1 MLFLAAYRAVRT
13 NCLMAQAL
21 HQLISAKKP
30 TLGMVSSRRVLP
42 HFHGRFEK
50 GLISSQL
57 TEHLLLE
64 IFGFLVCES
73 ILARCQIA

>member
-1 MLFLAAYRAVRT
+1 MRQWLSNDLLNHDDIFPILALGSRSVNHIGQHEGHLEPFT
-13 NCLMAQAL
+13 
-21 HQLISAKKP
+21 HQLNKELL
-30 TLGMVSSRRVLP
+30 T
-42 HFHGRFEK
+42 
-50 GLISSQL
+50 SSQL

>member
-1 MLFLAAYRAVRT
+1 MPDGFLTPPRNLRFGHRWVT
-13 NCLMAQAL
+13 VSLN
-21 HQLISAKKP
+21 LISP
-30 TLGMVSSRRVLP
+30 VT
-42 HFHGRFEK
+42 
-50 GLISSQL
+50 SSQL

>member
-1 MLFLAAYRAVRT
+1 MLYYLDLFGVAVFAVT
-13 NCLMAQAL
+13 GV
-21 HQLISAKKP
+21 
-30 TLGMVSSRRVLP
+30 T
-42 HFHGRFEK
+42 
-50 GLISSQL
+50 SSQL

>member
-1 MLFLAAYRAVRT
+1 MQAPPFALVQVTNMLYYLDLFGVAVFAVT
-13 NCLMAQAL
+13 GV
-21 HQLISAKKP
+21 
-30 TLGMVSSRRVLP
+30 T
-42 HFHGRFEK
+42 
-50 GLISSQL
+50 SSQL